1 MACNVLEAF
10 TERGFVEKYVNF
22 IQGSIVS
29 HQKKFPGHFV
39 LGLSG
44 GDGRTQ
50 RERIGEV
57 FKTLAES
64 DAIDWGRVAIFLLEE
79 RFGVPECDTNA
90 HLVRSA
96 LLGTLG
102 RRSIDF
108 SEEQLLL
115 PNVKLDSEQRCA
127 TDYQTRLLTF
137 FTAHGV
143 EGPHLVALELGADM
157 SISGVFPDWYKEDS
171 GNWADAISKSC
182 KVLCTTRGA
191 HGIVQRH
198 VCVNLGLIRRARQI
212 VVNTNEISDE
222 AWRSVREDAGA
233 DAETPTW
240 HRVQSVGAETRR
252 RSTGGSVPP
261 SKAAA
266 SHSPKPMPSTPDPYR
281 LPRFLS
287 PPGSPRRH
295 FAPPPSPLSY
305 VMKYKHITVVQLKVD
320 EENHY
325 SFVII
330 GALGDLARKKTFPA
344 LFQLH
349 LSGHMPA
356 SARIIGCDDPQFHSD
371 VRSTED
377 MWEKRLLPYLE
388 KETGWRQSDL
398 IYFYSRIDFMPVCI
412 SETGSFGPLHAHIQ
426 ALAKGRKQDNRICY
440 LALPSK
446 VFLPAIQRL
455 REECWPTTGFGRVIV
470 EKPFGRNRDEA
481 CELSRKIARHLEE
494 PQIYRIDHYLAKTL
508 VLNILTLRF
517 ANREFG
523 TLFHTYHVA
532 NVRITFQEDFGVE
545 GRAGYFNDYGIIR
558 DIMQNHLMQVLTLI
572 AMEAPASLEAEDVRD
587 EKVKVLKQI
596 RPIRSEDCV
605 IGQYEGYQDDP
616 QIQAINK
623 ERGYPSRCPTF
634 AVVVLYL
641 DNDRWS
647 GVPFIMKA
655 GKGLKTTQTTVR
667 VQFKKAPSHS
677 LFGEQ
682 PQNEMVIRIQPNEA
696 IYYKMLA
703 KMPGISQKA
712 KDVRR
717 TKLDLDLNKGG
728 GGRSPEAYEKLIY
741 DVLQGQSHNFVR
753 RDELEQAW
761 RIFDP
766 LLHELE
772 GEEPWTP
779 LRYPLSSGGPRAAD
793 DLIRSMGFQKYT
805 PTGVA
810 VSGFSDDEVA

>member
-1 MACNVLEAF
+1 L
-10 TERGFVEKYVNF
+10 
-22 IQGSIVS
+22 
-29 HQKKFPGHFV
+29 
-39 LGLSG
+39 
-44 GDGRTQ
+44 
-50 RERIGEV
+50 
-57 FKTLAES
+57 
-64 DAIDWGRVAIFLLEE
+64 
-79 RFGVPECDTNA
+79 
-90 HLVRSA
+90 
-96 LLGTLG
+96 
-102 RRSIDF
+102 
-108 SEEQLLL
+108 
-115 PNVKLDSEQRCA
+115 
-127 TDYQTRLLTF
+127 
-137 FTAHGV
+137 
-143 EGPHLVALELGADM
+143 
-157 SISGVFPDWYKEDS
+157 EDS
-171 GNWADAISKSC
+171 GNWADAISKIC
-182 KVLCTTRGA
+182 KVLCTARGA
-191 HGIVQRH
+191 CRH
-198 VCVNLGLIRRARQI
+198 VCVNLGIIRRSRQI
-212 VVNTNEISDE
+212 VVNTNDSTDQ
-222 AWRSVREDAGA
+222 AW
-233 DAETPTW
+233 
-240 HRVQSVGAETRR
+240 QSVKDAAVDTEAEFHVKRV
-252 RSTGGSVPP
+252 SVGGSVDAERRTIPP
-261 SKAAA
+261 SKA
-266 SHSPKPMPSTPDPYR
+266 SMSCSPKLGPKPAPTVPD
-281 LPRFLS
+281 RFVRSLSQS
-287 PPGSPRRH
+287 PPGSPRRNLG
-295 FAPPPSPLSY
+295 PPTSPLSY
-305 VMKYKHITVVQLKVD
+305 IMKYKHITVVQLKVD
-320 EENHY
+320 EENYY
-325 SFVII
+325 SFII
-330 GALGDLARKKTFPA
+330 LGALGDLGKKKTFPA

-356 SARIIGCDDPQFHSD
+356 SARIIGCDDAQFHGD
-371 VRSTED
+371 VSSTDD

-388 KETGWRQSDL
+388 NETGWKQSDL
-398 IYFYSRIDFMPVCI
+398 RDFYSRIDYVPVRL
-412 SETGSFGPLHAHIQ
+412 SEPGSFGPLDAHIQ

-446 VFLPAIQRL
+446 VFLLAVQRL
-455 REECWPTTGFGRVIV
+455 REECWPTTGFSRVIV
-470 EKPFGRNRDEA
+470 EKPFGRNREEA
-481 CELSRKIARHLEE
+481 CELSRKIARYLEE

-523 TLFHTYHVA
+523 TLFHSYHVA

-545 GRAGYFNDYGIIR
+545 GRAGYFDDYGIIR
-558 DIMQNHLMQVLTLI
+558 ESMQNHLMQVLTLI

-596 RPIRSEDCV
+596 RPIRAEDCV

-616 QIQAINK
+616 QIQTINK

-717 TKLDLDLNKGG
+717 TVLDLDLKKGVVEQ
-728 GGRSPEAYEKLIY
+728 RAPHAYEKLIY

-766 LLHELE
+766 LLHEI
-772 GEEPWTP
+772 EELTP
-779 LRYPLSSGGPRAAD
+779 LRYPFKSGGPRAAD
-793 DLIRSMGFQKYT
+793 DLIMSMGFQKYT

-810 VSGFSDDEVA
+810 VSGFADDEVA